1 MKCVLDCDPGHDDLA
16 MIMLA
21 VYNPKLDV
29 QFISTTH
36 GNQTVN
42 KTYMNARRTLTLI
55 KRADKIPVYRGYS
68 RPLVRES
75 VACPE
80 IHGESGLGGVD
91 WSEVDKEMP
100 PNPALKLLG
109 YDDESQLQ
117 PTDFFKHL
125 HRLISETKEGERFN
139 VITTGSQTNIAQY
152 LLAYPQDAKKIKMT
166 TMAGNFMIVG
176 NITPFA
182 EFNVLIDPEATDYI
196 LKSGVEYVFAAP
208 LDITHTVLITESVLN
223 DIRNATRPYSPRF
236 AEMIEKLLMFFK
248 DTYKEVFGFND
259 PPLHDPVAAFY
270 VIAPEWFESQQCHVD
285 IETKGEYT
293 YGSCCTDL
301 LLKKRDPSK
310 AVKPNNATVCLKL
323 KEGGHDAFWKAMIA
337 VWTEIAKEVGK

>member
-29 QFISTTH
+29 QYISTTH

-42 KTYMNARRTLTLI
+42 KTYINARRTLNLI

-68 RPLVRES
+68 RPLTRES

-91 WSEVDKEMP
+91 WDPVDKTMP
-100 PNPALKLLG
+100 RNPALDILG
-109 YDDESQLQ
+109 YKDESELR

-125 HRLISETKEGERFN
+125 HRLIEESEDRFN

-152 LLAYPQDAKKIKMT
+152 LLAYPEDGKKIRMT
-166 TMAGNFMIVG
+166 TMAGNFMVVG

-182 EFNVLIDPEATDYI
+182 EFNVLIDPEAADYI
-196 LKSGVEYVFAAP
+196 IKCGVDYHFAAP
-208 LDITHTVLITESVLN
+208 LDITHTVLITDQILER
-223 DIRNATRPYSPRF
+223 IRSSLSPLAPTF
-236 AEMIEKLLMFFK
+236 CEMLIKLLTFFK
-248 DTYKEVFGFND
+248 DTYRDVFGFES

-270 VIAPEWFESQQCHVD
+270 LIAPEYFHAVRCHVD

-293 YGSCCTDL
+293 YGACCTDL
-301 LLKKRDPSK
+301 VLKKRDPSK
-310 AVKPNNATVCLKL
+310 AVKPDNATVCLKL
-323 KEGGHDAFWKAMIA
+323 KEGGHDAFWDAIIGA
-337 VWTEIAKEVGK
+337 WTEIAKEVGKN

>member
-208 LDITHTVLITESVLN
+208 LDITHTVLITENVLN

-293 YGSCCTDL
+293 YGCCCTDL

>member
-29 QFISTTH
+29 QYISTTH

-42 KTYMNARRTLTLI
+42 KTYINARRTLNLI

-68 RPLVRES
+68 RPLTRLS

-91 WSEVDKEMP
+91 WSQVDATMP
-100 PNPALKLLG
+100 RNPALDILG
-109 YDDESQLQ
+109 YKDESELR
-117 PTDFFKHL
+117 PDDFFKHL

-152 LLAYPQDAKKIKMT
+152 ILAYPDDAKKIRMT

-182 EFNVLIDPEATDYI
+182 EFNVLIDPEAADLI
-196 LKSGVEYVFAAP
+196 IKSGVDYVFAAP
-208 LDITHTVLITESVLN
+208 LDITHTVLVTKKILDDIKAATE
-223 DIRNATRPYSPRF
+223 PYSPMF
-236 AEMIEKLLMFFK
+236 SEMIQKLLTFFK
-248 DTYKEVFGFND
+248 DTYREVFGFAD

-270 VIAPEWFESQQCHVD
+270 LIAPEWFEQVRCHVD

-293 YGSCCTDL
+293 YGCCCTDL

-310 AVKPNNATVCLKL
+310 ANKPANATVCLKL
-323 KEGGHDAFWKAMIA
+323 KEGGHEAFWNAIIK
-337 VWTEIAKEVGK
+337 VWSDIAKEVGK